1 MILIVSHEK
10 DGHCTHVMDLLNKKG
25 HPFKLLDLSCFPA
38 EAGLSISFEKE
49 KYINTLIEKESNV
62 IDMGEFGSVW
72 WRRPQGFVLHS
83 DISGEVERSF
93 SYTECQCAVSGMW
106 LLESSNW
113 VNNPVRDEVANRK
126 VYQLRVATDC
136 GLQIPETLITSNPLK
151 AKDFV
156 EKLKIGNVI
165 YKSFSATRQ
174 AWRETRLVKEGELEK
189 MEAVKYAPVIF
200 QECIHA
206 DIDLRIT
213 VIGDKIFPAAIHS
226 QNTSYK
232 VDYRMNYHEAT
243 IEPHELPDDIVSKLM
258 LLMKKLGLVYG
269 AIDMRRNQKGEYV
282 FLEINTAGQW
292 LFMEEPTGM
301 PISDTLADTL
311 IDLDRKNKMVHEN

>member
-10 DGHCTHVMDLLNKKG
+10 DGHCVKVMEALEKKG
-25 HPFKLLDLSCFPA
+25 HPYKLLDLSCFPA
-38 EAGLSISFEKE
+38 TAGLSISFEKE
-49 KYINTLIEKESNV
+49 KYINALIEKEKGV
-62 IDMGEFGSVW
+62 MDMSEFGSVW
-72 WRRPQGFVLHS
+72 WRRPQGFMLHEE
-83 DISGEVERSF
+83 ISGQVERSF
-93 SYTECQCAVSGMW
+93 SYTECQCAISGMW

-113 VNNPVRDEVANRK
+113 INNPVNDEVANRK

-136 GLQIPETLITSNPLK
+136 GLKIPETLITSNPLR

-200 QECIHA
+200 QECVHA

-213 VIGDKIFPAAIHS
+213 VIGDQIFPAAIHS

-232 VDYRMNYHEAT
+232 VDYRMNYHEAV
-243 IEPHELPDDIVSKLM
+243 IRPHELPADISRKLL
-258 LLMKKLGLVYG
+258 LLMKRLGLVYG
-269 AIDMRRNQKGEYV
+269 AIDMRRNKDGEYI

-301 PISDTLADTL
+301 PITNTLAEKL
-311 IDLDRKNKMVHEN
+311 IELDRKEVLAGV

>member
-10 DGHCTHVMDLLNKKG
+10 DGHSRRVMEMLDRKG
-25 HPFKLLDLSCFPA
+25 HPYKLFDLTCFPA
-38 EAGLSISFEKE
+38 SAALSISYEKE
-49 KYINTLIEKESNV
+49 KYISTLLERENDTL
-62 IDMGEFGSVW
+62 DMSEFGSVW
-72 WRRPQGFVLHS
+72 WRRPQGFTLH
-83 DISGEVERSF
+83 DDMRGEVERSF
-93 SYTECQCAVSGMW
+93 SYTECQCAVAGMW
-106 LLESSNW
+106 LLEPTKW
-113 VNNPVRDEVANRK
+113 INNPVNDEVANRK

-136 GLQIPETLITSNPLK
+136 GLQIPETLVTSNPIK
-151 AKDFV
+151 AKEFV

-213 VIGDKIFPAAIHS
+213 VIGDKVFPAAIHS

-243 IEPHELPDDIVSKLM
+243 IEPHELPRSISSKLL

-269 AIDMRRNQKGEYV
+269 AIDMRRNSQGEYI

-301 PISDTLADTL
+301 PITEALSDKLIEFDTKEVL
-311 IDLDRKNKMVHEN
+311 QPA

>member
-10 DGHCTHVMDLLNKKG
+10 DGHCRNIMDMLERRG
-25 HPFKLLDLSCFPA
+25 HPYKLLDLTCFPA
-38 EAGLSISFEKE
+38 SAALSISYGKE
-49 KYINTLIEKESNV
+49 QYNHTLLERENDT
-62 IDMGEFGSVW
+62 IDMSQVGSVW
-72 WRRPQGFVLHS
+72 WRRPQGFTLHE
-83 DISGEVERSF
+83 DMRGEVERSF

-106 LLESSNW
+106 LLEPSKW
-113 VNNPVRDEVANRK
+113 INNPVNDEVANRK

-136 GLQIPETLITSNPLK
+136 GLQIPETLVTSNPAH
-151 AKDFV
+151 AKEFV
-156 EKLKIGNVI
+156 ERLKIGNVI

-232 VDYRMNYHEAT
+232 VDYRMNYHEAI
-243 IEPHELPDDIVSKLM
+243 IEPHELPKSITGKLM

-269 AIDMRRNQKGEYV
+269 AIDMRRNSKGEYI
-282 FLEINTAGQW
+282 FLEVNTAGQW

-301 PISDTLADTL
+301 PITEALTDKLIEFDTKEVLQPA
-311 IDLDRKNKMVHEN
+311 